1 MEQKKEK
8 VVSKGKDNSPEH
20 VLKLLGRVGTELSTS
35 TYDSN
40 SRRIMRDMFEKL
52 PKFLDKM
59 DEQDEKYQNLPEIR
73 IPQLKEEIKKNDEV
87 LRKNHEE
94 TDKQIQVGLY
104 QKGYPPASPMYHSVI
119 ERMKLDKE
127 DAEIKLKSDFQ
138 VLNPVFL
145 FQSDS
150 RWRGIQ
156 KEYHKRNIKAIIEN
170 LAELE
175 KQVGEVKIDIEK
187 QNQRINLRRIQIV
200 EELKKAGEDVS
211 EYIGKVPEYIG

>member
-1 MEQKKEK
+1 MKQKKEK

-35 TYDSN
+35 SYDSN
-40 SRRIMRDMFEKL
+40 SRRIMRDMLEKL

-73 IPQLKEEIKKNDEV
+73 IPQLKEEIKRNDEV

-104 QKGYPPASPMYHSVI
+104 QKGYPPTSPMYNTMI
-119 ERMKLDKE
+119 EKMKLDRE
-127 DAEIKLKSDFQ
+127 EAQIKLDSNFEIM
-138 VLNPVFL
+138 NPVFQ
-145 FQSDS
+145 FQTNS
-150 RWRGIQ
+150 RWKEIQ
-156 KEYHKRNIKAIIEN
+156 KTYHKRNIKAIDEG
-170 LAELE
+170 LVELE
-175 KQVGEVKIDIEK
+175 KQVAEVRADVEK

-200 EELKKAGEDVS
+200 EELKKSGEDVS
-211 EYIGKVPEYIG
+211 EYTGKTPSYIG